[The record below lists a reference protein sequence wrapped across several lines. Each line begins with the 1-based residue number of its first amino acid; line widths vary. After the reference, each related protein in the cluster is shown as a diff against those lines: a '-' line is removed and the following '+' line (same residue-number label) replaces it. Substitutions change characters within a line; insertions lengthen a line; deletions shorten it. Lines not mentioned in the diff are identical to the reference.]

1 MMKSDKKSFTVGY
14 EAHALQ
20 QGVKRKADV
29 KLDKVPHLLI
39 VAPSGSGKTY
49 LLILILRQLSCRTG
63 TLILADFKGMDFRT
77 LDGCRNYY
85 KHERSQT
92 H

>member
-39 VAPSGSGKTY
+39 VAHSGSGKT
-49 LLILILRQLSCRTG
+49 
-63 TLILADFKGMDFRT
+63 
-77 LDGCRNYY
+77 
-85 KHERSQT
+85 
-92 H
+92 